1 MRRMDTFSYPS
12 RTNSSLAA
20 SRISCRKYLFCRALR
35 SFTPT
40 LRAIPLTY
48 LTSLII
54 SHPLLLSSPS
64 LGAADAFAGAVIALA
79 GLQGF
84 PGCCFRLS
92 LHRNSHQFEVPSEQQ
107 RARSD
112 EFPRRIVFACE
123 VARVNGIELLKE
135 GQVGTRNLHVHQ
147 VVHAHPRLRQHFLLS
162 VQQRFNL
169 IFYLLRHLAGL
180 RINADAPCQIE
191 RVPGQDRVAKRR
203 RNRPS
208 GQFDYLPCWLRGHL
222 RRHSAGGQNSSC
234 EQRHR
239 DKPHSTIHSFLL
251 DTIVCDFL
259 KSPTA
264 RRRECNTQSC
274 LRQARPRSVDPSI
287 RSIRVGALDNGECSS
302 TCGFSAARGRPS
314 GQGGRRRARL
324 FWFYRRRRPRGGLPG
339 GRRRSCARHRL
350 LGRWIRRAVRGRE
363 EVFNDFARGRL
374 ADGAI
379 AVTDAAL
386 RQRVLATAGARLCV
400 ELVKRDVSLLRL
412 QLGQIDAGK
421 LGGPVSVLQEN
432 LSRILKRFHF
442 HIANRQTEQRPNFH
456 FVENRIVQAF
466 VFLHHAALCIEQ
478 E

>member
-64 LGAADAFAGAVIALA
+64 FGGCRRVCRGGDCP
-79 GLQGF
+79 GLQRF
-84 PGCCFRLS
+84 PGCCFTLS

-112 EFPRRIVFACE
+112 EFPRRVVFACE

-239 DKPHSTIHSFLL
+239 NKPHSTIHSFLL

-274 LRQARPRSVDPSI
+274 LRQARPRSA
-287 RSIRVGALDNGECSS
+287 RSASGRSTTEIVLRLVVFPTRAEGLQDRGDVGVR
-302 TCGFSAARGRPS
+302 GFSGFTGDEDPGAGCPEAGGGAARGTGFS
-314 GQGGRRRARL
+314 GGGSAEL
-324 FWFYRRRRPRGGLPG
+324 
-339 GRRRSCARHRL
+339 C
-350 LGRWIRRAVRGRE
+350 
-363 EVFNDFARGRL
+363 
-374 ADGAI
+374 
-379 AVTDAAL
+379 
-386 RQRVLATAGARLCV
+386 AGARRSSMIL
-400 ELVKRDVSLLRL
+400 
-412 QLGQIDAGK
+412 
-421 LGGPVSVLQEN
+421 PV
-432 LSRILKRFHF
+432 
-442 HIANRQTEQRPNFH
+442 
-456 FVENRIVQAF
+456 
-466 VFLHHAALCIEQ
+466 AALLTAQLRSQMRHCASVYWQ
-478 E
+478 PQAHDSALNL